1 MEFPQRRLAS
11 AASVR
16 EAFPNAKTAQPPLG
30 GAAARSRTA
39 GSAAAAIAGR
49 IQATTCAGF
58 RGLPMAGK
66 EGVDKGDIL
75 LVGYWRQGNR
85 PKEFRMSQFPPPIQ
99 PGPLGMYQA
108 HRGTMIL
115 VLGILGL
122 VLCVICGIVAWV
134 MGNADLREM
143 DAGRMDPAGRGMT
156 QAGKICGMIACILN
170 VAIIGLWVVIMIFA
184 LVAGA
189 GAAASGAGGPVGP

>member
-1 MEFPQRRLAS
+1 
-11 AASVR
+11 
-16 EAFPNAKTAQPPLG
+16 
-30 GAAARSRTA
+30 
-39 GSAAAAIAGR
+39 
-49 IQATTCAGF
+49 
-58 RGLPMAGK
+58 
-66 EGVDKGDIL
+66 
-75 LVGYWRQGNR
+75 
-85 PKEFRMSQFPPPIQ
+85 MSQFPPPIQ

-189 GAAASGAGGPVGP
+189 VAAASGAGGPVGP